1 MTTTAAP
8 ATSRHEPRRAGG
20 FAAPAIVL
28 GVGLGGFLDGI
39 VLHQLLQWHHMISAA
54 EGYAATTLDGLEAN
68 TRWDGAFHMV
78 TYLFVLAGLI
88 LLWRRRQRDGAET
101 GSWREV
107 LGWALVGWG
116 AFNVTE
122 GLINHHLLE
131 IHHVRVGANQLA
143 YDLGFLAF
151 GAALIGAGWL
161 LSRSSHRRAPERVAR
176 GGGVPFGL
184 RDPG

>member
-1 MTTTAAP
+1 MTTTAARAP
-8 ATSRHEPRRAGG
+8 SRQGRRRAGG
-20 FAAPAIVL
+20 LVAAAIVL

-54 EGYAATTLDGLEAN
+54 EGYAATTLGGLEAN
-68 TRWDGAFHMV
+68 TRWDGAFHVV

-88 LLWRRRQRDGAET
+88 LLWRRRRDEAET
-101 GSWREV
+101 GSWRQG

-116 AFNVTE
+116 AFNVVE
-122 GLINHHLLE
+122 GVISHHLLV
-131 IHHVRVGANQLA
+131 IHHVRPGPNQLA

-151 GAALIGAGWL
+151 GAALIGTGWL
-161 LSRSSHRRAPERVAR
+161 LARPSHRRAREPVAH
-176 GGGVPFGL
+176 GADAPFGL